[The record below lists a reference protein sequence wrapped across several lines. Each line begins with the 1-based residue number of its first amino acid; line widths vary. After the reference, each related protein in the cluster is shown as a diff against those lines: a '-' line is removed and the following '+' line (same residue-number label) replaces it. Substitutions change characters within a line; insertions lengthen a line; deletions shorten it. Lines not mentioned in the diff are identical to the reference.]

1 MADCFGTAP
10 VSRPG
15 TLAAIADGFGVTL
28 PRMKSTLHLIHK
40 ISTWILIILWRVI
53 ILCLL

>member
-1 MADCFGTAP
+1 VADCFGTAP